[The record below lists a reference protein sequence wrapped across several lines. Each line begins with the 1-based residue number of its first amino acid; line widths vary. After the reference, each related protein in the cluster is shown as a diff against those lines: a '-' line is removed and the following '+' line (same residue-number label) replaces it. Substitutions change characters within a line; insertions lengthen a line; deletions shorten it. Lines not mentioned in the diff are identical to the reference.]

1 MSANKSKNRR
11 LGLLGGTFDPPH
23 KGHVEISKYAI
34 KKLNLS
40 SLIWAIT
47 KKNPMKKIPFLT
59 LKKRVLLSK
68 NKVNKIKKVKVKSF
82 DKTIRS
88 SKTIDLIKYI
98 NKNKKLQ
105 IFFLMGSDNL
115 ISFHKWHEWKKISEL
130 VKIVVFPRKGFIKR
144 LPRCKAFKVLGKEK
158 ILFMKSKKVDISS
171 SKLRKNYVK

>member
-1 MSANKSKNRR
+1 
-11 LGLLGGTFDPPH
+11 
-23 KGHVEISKYAI
+23 
-34 KKLNLS
+34 
-40 SLIWAIT
+40 
-47 KKNPMKKIPFLT
+47 MKKKSFFNS
-59 LKKRVLLSK
+59 KKRVLLSK
-68 NKVNKIKKVKVKSF
+68 NKVNKIKKVKKVKSF
-82 DKTIRS
+82 DKIIRS

-158 ILFMKSKKVDISS
+158 YYL
-171 SKLRKNYVK
+171 